1 MINLFESYSASE
13 IIIFFIIFCLAIKE
27 LVTFYDWGK
36 TRIQQGYNKNLQQK
50 EKEDD
55 VQSKL
60 AEMNKTFAQ
69 KEERFAEKKQEIN
82 NGFKS
87 LEEQIKQLA
96 DNVNLLISSDKDD
109 IKSHITEKHH
119 YFCHEKKWIDDYSLD
134 CLEKRFGHYK
144 AEGGNSFILDLMN
157 EIRAL
162 PKQPPQE

>member
-1 MINLFESYSASE
+1 MINLFESYSVSE

-69 KEERFAEKKQEIN
+69 KEGCFAEKKQEIN

-87 LEEQIKQLA
+87 LEEEIKQLA

-119 YFCHEKKWIDDYSLD
+119 YFCYEKKWIDDYSLD

>member
-1 MINLFESYSASE
+1 MINLFELYSVSE

-69 KEERFAEKKQEIN
+69 KEECFAEKKQEIN

-119 YFCHEKKWIDDYSLD
+119 YFCYEKKWIDDYSLD

>member
-1 MINLFESYSASE
+1 MINLFESYSVSE

-55 VQSKL
+55 IQSKL

-119 YFCHEKKWIDDYSLD
+119 YFCYEKKWIDDYSLD
-134 CLEKRFGHYK
+134 CLEKRFGYYE

>member
-1 MINLFESYSASE
+1 MINLFKSYSVSE

-69 KEERFAEKKQEIN
+69 KEECFAEKKQEIN

-119 YFCHEKKWIDDYSLD
+119 YFCYEKKWIDDYSLD

>member
-1 MINLFESYSASE
+1 MINLFESYSVSE

-36 TRIQQGYNKNLQQK
+36 TQIQQVYNKNLQQK

-60 AEMNKTFAQ
+60 TEMNKTFAQ

-119 YFCHEKKWIDDYSLD
+119 YFCYEKKWIDDYSLD

-162 PKQPPQE
+162 PKQPPRE